1 MSAPGDRPRL
11 ARALALGA
19 GYGVGT
25 LPPASRL
32 PRTATSLAVGGL
44 ASAVAVA
51 AGLRAFTD
59 SPSAEG
65 GEAGEKAAGG
75 VSAPAPRGRRALA
88 AVGVVGLVGGVVGA
102 STWVGLAV
110 DAAMESALTRRG
122 VRRPRVVMAVGAA
135 VLGTALEWDDDDGR
149 SRAAGGAEAPGSP
162 GSAAA
167 PVA

>member
-1 MSAPGDRPRL
+1 MSAPADRPRL

-25 LPPASRL
+25 LLPASRL

-44 ASAVAVA
+44 AGAVAVA
-51 AGLRAFTD
+51 AGLRAMADPPT
-59 SPSAEG
+59 PQGGQAPEG
-65 GEAGEKAAGG
+65 GAVGP
-75 VSAPAPRGRRALA
+75 SRGRRAAA

-135 VLGTALEWDDDDGR
+135 LLGTALEWADDEAR
-149 SRAAGGAEAPGSP
+149 SPAAGGAEAPGSP
-162 GSAAA
+162 GRAVVA